1 MKVGRYFIFLL
12 IPLLFWQSF
21 FSAAASAS
29 TAEVLKQHQMLKHR
43 EQQIIAELVK
53 TELALDRLNT
63 AYSRLQAE
71 LLQVR
76 STIPAA
82 RRQLDGA
89 QERLRQCR
97 KKLGLWLRYF
107 YIEGRT
113 NFIFMLLGAVNT
125 GDFFN
130 RLALVGVLVSRGMAD
145 FQQTLAAVEEVKQ
158 RTAALDQLEKKL
170 ADRQRELAGMLEQA
184 KLLQL
189 TRQHL
194 LSDTRQ
200 ELGKHQEK
208 VLAVVDG
215 LHTTLK
221 PLETILDRFKNAPW
235 HKYRPDRM
243 QWLGAGVKA
252 EYSEQTLSKLL
263 FAGTGL
269 NQPAEICLSDQLFI
283 IKGTNQDQTPFTIAG
298 ELKVI
303 DNDKVCYKIKSI
315 RVGEVVFDKELV
327 ELISGK
333 EGLTYPVGLLMG
345 WRLRDIQIED
355 GKAFFALEPA

>member
-1 MKVGRYFIFLL
+1 MKVGRYIIFLL

-21 FSAAASAS
+21 FSAVASAN
-29 TAEVLKQHQMLKHR
+29 TVEVLKQHQLLKQR

-53 TELALDRLNT
+53 TELALDRLNL
-63 AYSRLQAE
+63 AYSRLQDE
-71 LLQVR
+71 LSQVR
-76 STIPAA
+76 SSMPTA
-82 RRQLDGA
+82 RQQLDGA
-89 QERLRQCR
+89 QERLRHCR

-113 NFIFMLLGAVNT
+113 NLILMLLGAVNT

-130 RLALVGVLVSRGMAD
+130 RLSLVGVLVSRGMAD
-145 FQQTLAAVEEVKQ
+145 LQQTLAAVEEVKQ
-158 RTAALDQLEKKL
+158 RAAALDQLEKKL
-170 ADRQRELAGMLEQA
+170 TDKQRELAGTLAQTR
-184 KLLQL
+184 LLQS
-189 TRQHL
+189 TRQRL
-194 LSDTRQ
+194 LSDTRR
-200 ELGKHQEK
+200 ELGKHQEE

-221 PLETILDRFKNAPW
+221 PLETILNRLKNAPW

-263 FAGTGL
+263 FTGAGL
-269 NQPAEICLSDQLFI
+269 NQPAQVCLSNQLFI
-283 IKGTNQDQTPFTIAG
+283 IKGANQDQTSFTIAG

-315 RVGEVVFDKELV
+315 QVGDVVFDKELV

-345 WRLRDIQIED
+345 WRLRDIQIEE
-355 GKAFFALEPA
+355 GKAFFALVPA